1 MLRVASRAH
10 ACTPP
15 PHTHMT
21 VAVCAA
27 CSELLVH
34 HALPPDEARSLRTSR
49 VVAPCSYSS
58 HLAGGGISV
67 TSAERVY
74 KPSKRP
80 DTASKSINTHTRI
93 FVDAS
98 GAAPAGGQVLMT
110 FFGSART
117 GE

>member
-1 MLRVASRAH
+1 MA
-10 ACTPP
+10 
-15 PHTHMT
+15 
-21 VAVCAA
+21 VAVFAA

-34 HALPPDEARSLRTSR
+34 HTLPEEVHSLRTSR

-67 TSAERVY
+67 TSEERVHR
-74 KPSKRP
+74 PSKRP

-98 GAAPAGGQVLMT
+98 GAAPTDGQVLMA
-110 FFGSART
+110 FYGSTRT
-117 GE
+117 GAMAPRCACTPT